1 MAFSDLKNPY
11 NFEFN
16 KNMNKD
22 EENNVQRKIYFEE
35 LCIQEIKIKFTF
47 KSSPIMF
54 REFAMNPTMKFLIVL
69 MSNLKKVQLK
79 FTKFQI

>member
-11 NFEFN
+11 NFEYN
-16 KNMNKD
+16 KNHNRD
-22 EENNVQRKIYFEE
+22 EELHTQRKIYFEE
-35 LCIQEIKIKFTF
+35 LFIHEIKIKFTF

-54 REFAMNPTMKFLIVL
+54 REFAMNSTMKFLIVL

-79 FTKFQI
+79 FGKF